1 LRVVSDTTTLIAFL
15 GLGRM
20 SVLKEL
26 FGKLAIPKAVYEELH
41 QKTVPALE
49 EWAEV
54 IEIKD
59 RRSYRSYRKV
69 LGAGESEALCLCAQ
83 IGADAILL
91 DDRRAR
97 LVARRLS
104 LKPMGTLGVLLV
116 VKRRG
121 LIAAVRPEIERL
133 EQEVRFRIAPG
144 LREEV
149 LRTAG
154 ELPEGADL

>member
-54 IEIKD
+54 IDIKD
-59 RRSYRSYRKV
+59 RRSYRSYRKI
-69 LGAGESEALCLCAQ
+69 LRRWRERGAVPVRA
-83 IGADAILL
+83 
-91 DDRRAR
+91 DRRRRDSAGR
-97 LVARRLS
+97 PASSAGRPPTLFEASGNARRTS
-104 LKPMGTLGVLLV
+104 P
-116 VKRRG
+116 RNPR
-121 LIAAVRPEIERL
+121 
-133 EQEVRFRIAPG
+133 
-144 LREEV
+144 
-149 LRTAG
+149 
-154 ELPEGADL
+154 